1 MVDVTDRTDETDGVK
16 RRDVLAAT
24 AGGLAAGGLG
34 ISQVGT
40 VVAESG
46 ETVTILHDSHFHGR
60 FGDPDDGSEMDIAR
74 YQTLI
79 DERRSA
85 RENAVFVGN
94 GDDLGPSIM
103 GLVHEGEHVIEAL
116 DYLDPLAVGVGNH
129 EFDFG
134 IDTATERFEASDFP
148 WVVANLLTPDDDPI
162 PGTQRWIT
170 RDVGGITLGVFG
182 SGVGSFHDITDY
194 PERHR
199 VLDPVEASREATT
212 HLRDAGAD
220 VVVLASHTNH
230 DTHYDIAEA
239 VDGLDAIVGSHS
251 GITTDEPEVHSG
263 TVISEIG
270 DEFAHLGELTLDAG
284 GNLVEWQRH
293 DPDPAALDP
302 DSGMAEIVLKWQD
315 KLEEELGQVYF
326 TTDVELDARFA
337 TNYARESALGN
348 LICGLMA
355 EYVEGHVSEVD
366 EVDAALQNAGG
377 IRSNA
382 VYGPGGITGLEWLD
396 VLPFPNTIVAMDVAG
411 STLRD
416 LLRSQVSALPD
427 SSYGAQP
434 AVQVAGV
441 QYEWSGHGGVGEVDN
456 VYVGGEPLDPDAT
469 YTFVTNS
476 YVAGFDELSDAEVI
490 HESDGMQGH
499 VTLDLLAEK
508 EEVSPR
514 VENRI
519 LRVDSEVGASQAAVR
534 GGDDGPTVTVA
545 KPDRAEAVSADPVDY
560 RAVTRTGTAFEATG
574 VSVKDDAVDVRFDDL
589 PDDEAEAHL
598 RVFGAFDPDEAA
610 YGYTDDSGELLDLP
624 AAAAWDHFVLKGPVG
639 AVGGEGRGKDSRA

>member
-251 GITTDEPEVHSG
+251 GITTEEPEVHSG

-434 AVQVAGV
+434 AALDRRAAR
-441 QYEWSGHGGVGEVDN
+441 SGRHLHVR
-456 VYVGGEPLDPDAT
+456 
-469 YTFVTNS
+469 
-476 YVAGFDELSDAEVI
+476 DEQLRRRVRR
-490 HESDGMQGH
+490 
-499 VTLDLLAEK
+499 TLRRRGD
-508 EEVSPR
+508 PR
-514 VENRI
+514 VR
-519 LRVDSEVGASQAAVR
+519 RDAG
-534 GGDDGPTVTVA
+534 
-545 KPDRAEAVSADPVDY
+545 
-560 RAVTRTGTAFEATG
+560 TRHA
-574 VSVKDDAVDVRFDDL
+574 R
-589 PDDEAEAHL
+589 
-598 RVFGAFDPDEAA
+598 
-610 YGYTDDSGELLDLP
+610 P
-624 AAAAWDHFVLKGPVG
+624 ARR
-639 AVGGEGRGKDSRA
+639 EGRGVAPRREPHPPSRQRGRGEPGRRPGRRRRTDRHRREARPSGGRQRRPGRLPGGDPDRDGVRGDRSQRERRRRRRAVRRPPGRRGGSAPPRVRGVRPGRGGLRIHRRRRRVAGPPRGRRVGPLRPQGTSRSGRRRGPRKGQSGVVASASALDLVGQVL